1 MKSGHFKD
9 YNKIDYLNSDFKTED
24 FKLSLELADLRKEID
39 YVRRDNHEL
48 KNTMNEMK
56 VLMKSGQFSDN
67 NKADARIKTER
78 KPVPIQVAK
87 KGQKENRIRSAQ
99 RISKFLSHIICLEM
113 KGFHFS
119 WSNN

>member
-9 YNKIDYLNSDFKTED
+9 YNKIDELNSDFKTED
-24 FKLSLELADLRKEID
+24 FKLSLELAYLRK
-39 YVRRDNHEL
+39 EL
-48 KNTMNEMK
+48 KNTVNEMK

-99 RISKFLSHIICLEM
+99 RISKCLSHIICLEM
-113 KGFHFS
+113 KVFHFS
-119 WSNN
+119 

>member
-9 YNKIDYLNSDFKTED
+9 YNKIDELNSDFKTED
-24 FKLSLELADLRKEID
+24 FKLSLELAYLRKEID
-39 YVRRDNHEL
+39 YVRRENHEL
-48 KNTMNEMK
+48 KNTVNEMK

-99 RISKFLSHIICLEM
+99 RISKCLSHIICLEM
-113 KGFHFS
+113 KVFHFS
-119 WSNN
+119 

>member
-39 YVRRDNHEL
+39 YVRRENHEM

-99 RISKFLSHIICLEM
+99 RISKFLSHSICLEM

-119 WSNN
+119 

>member
-9 YNKIDYLNSDFKTED
+9 YNKIDDLNSDFKTED

-39 YVRRDNHEL
+39 YVRRENHEL
-48 KNTMNEMK
+48 KNTVNEMK

-87 KGQKENRIRSAQ
+87 KGQKENRIRSAR